1 MISGT
6 WPRARD
12 KTRDD
17 IQYNLQ
23 SDTAFMQPF
32 FKHHLA
38 LIDSNRKRD
47 YLFFFSDHLFVSTKT
62 NSSAK
67 WTWLTVSD

>member
-1 MISGT
+1 MIFGT

-17 IQYNLQ
+17 IQHNLQ
-23 SDTAFMQPF
+23 SDAAFMQPF

-47 YLFFFSDHLFVSTKT
+47 YLFFSIIYLLPLKQIARKMDL
-62 NSSAK
+62 A
-67 WTWLTVSD
+67 DRE